1 MTGWIRL
8 AITATVV
15 VASLGALAC
24 GGGPDR
30 ATATSVSNERPGSIE
45 GAVTDPDG
53 EPIGG
58 LRVFIIGG
66 TAPFPEIAPETND
79 AGLYQIAGLTPGTFQ
94 VAVHDRQGE
103 RVGVESIDVRSGETS
118 TLNFSIAT
126 DAAGGDEDDL
136 VSGPVSGVGPG
147 ISIGEAL
154 TSNLTGPL
162 LINGLLH
169 VQNDQPRLCEWLAES
184 LPPQCGGSFLEVEG
198 LDLMT
203 IDGLRSEGSVT
214 WSDQPVPLTSPED
227 DASHSAVRAASM

>member
-1 MTGWIRL
+1 MTEWIRL
-8 AITATVV
+8 TITAAVV
-15 VASLGALAC
+15 VASLGAVAC
-24 GGGPDR
+24 GGGSDG
-30 ATATSVSNERPGSIE
+30 ATATPVSSEGPGSIE
-45 GAVTDPDG
+45 GTVTGPDG

-66 TAPFPEIAPETND
+66 TAGFPEIAPETND
-79 AGLYQIAGLTPGTFQ
+79 AGLYQIAGVPPGMFQ
-94 VAVHDRQGE
+94 VAVHDREGE

-118 TLNFSIAT
+118 TLNLSIAT
-126 DAAGGDEDDL
+126 AATAGDNDNL

-169 VQNDQPRLCEWLAES
+169 VQNDQARLCETLAES
-184 LPPQCGGSFLEVEG
+184 FPPQSGGRFLEVEG

-203 IDGLRSEGSVT
+203 MDGLRSEGSVT
-214 WSDQPVPLTSPED
+214 WSDQPVQVLGTVEGEVLTV
-227 DASHSAVRAASM
+227 AGTVR

>member
-1 MTGWIRL
+1 MTGWTRL

-15 VASLGALAC
+15 VASLGAMAC
-24 GGGPDR
+24 GGGSDG
-30 ATATSVSNERPGSIE
+30 ATATPVSNERPGSIE
-45 GAVTDPDG
+45 GAVTGPDG

-58 LRVFIIGG
+58 LRVSIIGG

-79 AGLYQIAGLTPGTFQ
+79 TGLYQIAGVPPGTFQ
-94 VAVHDRQGE
+94 LAVHDRQGE

-118 TLNFSIAT
+118 RLDFSISADAT
-126 DAAGGDEDDL
+126 GGDEDDL

-169 VQNDQPRLCEWLAES
+169 VQNGQVRLCEALAES
-184 LPPQCGGSFLEVEG
+184 FPPQCRGRFLEVEG

-203 IDGLRSEGSVT
+203 MNGLRNEGSVT
-214 WSDQPVPLTSPED
+214 WSDQPVQVLGTVEGEVLTVSRT
-227 DASHSAVRAASM
+227 VR